1 MTSTDDVDVPA
12 LSDGVVTLRA
22 RRLDDVDA
30 MTDMCRDS
38 EFARWTTV
46 PTPYERE
53 DAVRFVTEMTPAGWW
68 DQTDYGWAIEAPADS
83 GPPRFAGNISVRTKP
98 RPDIGFGLHPWARGR
113 GVMTRAVRLATRWCF
128 DVVGMPVVHWET
140 HRGNLGSW
148 RVAWACG
155 FTFHGEVPS
164 YSPQRG
170 ELRDAW
176 LGMLSATDDRAPR
189 TTWWEVPV
197 LDNDRVRLRP
207 HTAADMPRI
216 VEACSDPTTRHWLSH
231 LPDPYTIE
239 DAHRFV
245 QQCRLQESLGTA
257 LTWAVA
263 DRETDQLLADVGF
276 FRLADKMCPGSAEI
290 GFWAHPDARGQGLV
304 GEAVRLALGHAF
316 RPEAEGGLGRHRV
329 QLGASWNNAASRRVA
344 ERAGFRQV
352 GHFRLDGVVGA
363 DPDERVLE
371 DGAWYDLLATDR
383 AAAGTS

>member
-1 MTSTDDVDVPA
+1 MTSTDDVDVPI

-30 MTDMCRDS
+30 MTEMCRDP

-46 PTPYERE
+46 PSPYERD
-53 DAVRFVTEMTPAGWW
+53 DAVRFATEMTPAGWR
-68 DQTDYGWAIEAPADS
+68 DQTSYGWAIEAVAE
-83 GPPRFAGNISVRTKP
+83 GETPRFSGTIDIRTKP

-113 GVMTRAVRLATRWCF
+113 GLMTRAVRLATRWCF
-128 DVVGMPVVHWET
+128 DVVGMPVMHWET
-140 HRGNLGSW
+140 HRGNLDSW

-155 FTFHGEVPS
+155 FTFHSEVPS

-176 LGMLSATDDRAPR
+176 LGMLSATDDGTPR
-189 TTWWEVPV
+189 TPWWEVPV
-197 LDNDRVRLRP
+197 LEGDRVRLRP
-207 HTAADMPRI
+207 HTAADLPRI
-216 VEACSDPTTRHWLSH
+216 AEACSDPSTRHWMVN
-231 LPDPYTIE
+231 LPKPYTVD
-239 DAHRFV
+239 DALRFV
-245 QQCRLQESLGTA
+245 ERCRLRESLGQE
-257 LTWAVA
+257 LTWAVV
-263 DRETDQLLADVGF
+263 DRDTDRFVADVGF

-316 RPEAEGGLGRHRV
+316 RPKAEGGLGRHRV
-329 QLGASWNNAASRRVA
+329 QLGASWNNIASRRVA

-363 DPDERVLE
+363 NADERVPE
-371 DGAWYDLLATDR
+371 DGAWHDLLA
-383 AAAGTS
+383 AEWAAGTS